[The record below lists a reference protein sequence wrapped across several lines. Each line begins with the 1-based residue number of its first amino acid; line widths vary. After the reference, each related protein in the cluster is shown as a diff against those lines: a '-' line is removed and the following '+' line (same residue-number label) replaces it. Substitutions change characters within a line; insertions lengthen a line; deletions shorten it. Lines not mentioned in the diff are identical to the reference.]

1 MREELVC
8 IDELLLFFRR
18 LVGIRKNDVFED
30 EDHTL
35 DASLVSLE
43 TDFLPVALLNM
54 SAIPDTDDLE
64 ATEMGLSTWKFESGR
79 DEAGQDNKLEEF
91 WTVLRTHSRRSGVV
105 PAFRGLGCGAVI
117 GTTGFSVGTAV
128 LLENLSKRF

>member
-1 MREELVC
+1 MC

-18 LVGIRKNDVFED
+18 LPGIRKNEVFDD

-35 DASLVSLE
+35 DASLISLE
-43 TDFLPVALLNM
+43 PDFLPVALLNM
-54 SAIPDTDDLE
+54 SAMPDTDDLD

-79 DEAGQDNKLEEF
+79 DEAEQDIKLKEF
-91 WTVLRTHSRRSGVV
+91 WTMLATHSRRSGVV
-105 PAFRGLGCGAVI
+105 PDFRGLGCGAAI
-117 GTTGFSVGTAV
+117 GTTALSVGTAV